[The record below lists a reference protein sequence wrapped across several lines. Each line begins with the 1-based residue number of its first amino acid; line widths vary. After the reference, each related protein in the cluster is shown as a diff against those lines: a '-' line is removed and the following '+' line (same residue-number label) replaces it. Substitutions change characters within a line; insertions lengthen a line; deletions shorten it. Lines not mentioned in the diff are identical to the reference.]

1 MSLGENLAAL
11 RDRIARDGLR
21 PALTRA
27 GEVLRERLVQPWE
40 IIYWLPAA
48 EVRKLDPPEG
58 SRFLVVRSLDE
69 LDPALRG
76 EIAARLG
83 ASAMPVW
90 ERRLAAGCELH
101 LMLLDGRLAASRFV
115 VWGAATPF
123 QNVVLTERDT
133 MGMDVRVDP
142 EMRGRRLAPLFFSV
156 SIQDLARRGCERV
169 FATVA
174 VHNVRSLR
182 TLEGVGFRALLRC
195 RVERG
200 RYRYD
205 RDLIP

>member
-21 PALTRA
+21 PALARA

-40 IIYWLPAA
+40 IIYWVPAA
-48 EVRKLDPPEG
+48 EVRKLAPPEG
-58 SRFLVVRSLDE
+58 SRFLVVRSLDD
-69 LDPALRG
+69 LDPVLRG
-76 EIAARLG
+76 AISERLG

-90 ERRLAAGCELH
+90 EQRLAAGCELH
-101 LMLLDGRLAASRFV
+101 LLLVDDRLAASRFV

-205 RDLIP
+205 RELIP